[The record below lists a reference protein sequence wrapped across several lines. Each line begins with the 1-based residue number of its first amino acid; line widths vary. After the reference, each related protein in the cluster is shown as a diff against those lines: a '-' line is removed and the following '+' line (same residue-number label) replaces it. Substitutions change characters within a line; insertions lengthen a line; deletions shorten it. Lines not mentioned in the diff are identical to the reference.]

1 MFNNMKIGWR
11 LAVGFGVELILV
23 LALLVAGITSMGTQD
38 RALHRIVEVENVSTQ
53 LANDLIDGARQSTIE
68 VRGFLLATDSA
79 REKTARDALAAVR
92 QQYDTDF
99 AKFEASTTQ
108 DETDVLNEISK
119 VKVLGDSAIQAQNE
133 AMALV
138 PAGKKA
144 EAIDLVFT
152 NAYPKVKEWI
162 TGLDTLITMENQK
175 TALSFAGAEKAY
187 LTTRTAMLILG
198 AIAILLV
205 LMMSFSITR
214 SITRPLAVTT
224 DLIASRDL
232 TIDSSAYTKGKNELA
247 FMLRSFIRD
256 ITERTKLEG
265 EMHAASLYSRSLI
278 EASLDPLVTIS
289 QEGKITDVNETTIKA
304 TGVTREKLI
313 GTDFSDYFTEPAKA
327 REGYQTVF
335 RQGSVTDY
343 PLILRHSSGK
353 LTNVLYNASV
363 YKDEAGKVQGV
374 FAAARDITEQ
384 KKAEE
389 ELNRHKE
396 HLEETVQQRTAEL
409 TKILKEVQET
419 TTVLSSSAS
428 EILAATMQ
436 LSAGATET
444 ATAVSETTTTVE
456 EVKQTTLVTS
466 QKARYVSDNAEKA
479 MQAAK
484 IGREAVGDTVA
495 SVNHIQEQIES
506 IAETIVKLSEQG
518 HTIGEIAATVTDIA
532 EQVNLLSVNAAIE
545 AAKAGEQGKGFT
557 VVAQEIKSL
566 AEQSKQATAQVR
578 TILNDIQRGISAA
591 VMVTEQG
598 SKAAD
603 AGVKQAAESG
613 QSIKILADSVSEAAQ
628 AAAQIAASSQQ
639 QTAGM
644 DQVVSAMESIN
655 KASAE
660 SASSSKQVESSARD
674 LSNLSRK
681 LQDLVASFKTKE

>member
-1 MFNNMKIGWR
+1 MFSNMKIGWR

-23 LALLVAGITSMGTQD
+23 LALLVAGLTSMGTQD
-38 RALHRIVEVENVSTQ
+38 RALHQIVEVENVRTQ
-53 LANDLIDGARQSTIE
+53 LVNDLAGTTRESSIEMRNLVLAKDSTKVKE
-68 VRGFLLATDSA
+68 AQ
-79 REKTARDALAAVR
+79 DAIAALR

-99 AKFEASTTQ
+99 AKYEALVTQ
-108 DETDVLNEISK
+108 NETEVLNLVAKIKVISAS
-119 VKVLGDSAIQAQNE
+119 DIQARNE
-133 AMALV
+133 VIDLV
-138 PAGKKA
+138 VAGKKD
-144 EAIDLVFT
+144 EAI
-152 NAYPKVKEWI
+152 NR
-162 TGLDTLITMENQK
+162 LITITDPLGTEWRAQLDNLIKAEDQK
-175 TALSFAGAEKAY
+175 TVLSFAGAENAY
-187 LTTRTAMLILG
+187 VTTRTAMLILG
-198 AIAILLV
+198 AVAILLV

-214 SITRPLAVTT
+214 SITKPLAVTT

-232 TIDSSAYTKGKNELA
+232 TIDRSAYTKGKNELA
-247 FMLRSFIRD
+247 FMLQSFIKN
-256 ITERTKLEG
+256 ITT
-265 EMHAASLYSRSLI
+265 
-278 EASLDPLVTIS
+278 
-289 QEGKITDVNETTIKA
+289 
-304 TGVTREKLI
+304 
-313 GTDFSDYFTEPAKA
+313 
-327 REGYQTVF
+327 
-335 RQGSVTDY
+335 
-343 PLILRHSSGK
+343 
-353 LTNVLYNASV
+353 
-363 YKDEAGKVQGV
+363 
-374 FAAARDITEQ
+374 Q

-389 ELNRHKE
+389 ELTKHKE

-436 LSAGATET
+436 LSAGAAET

-456 EVKQTTLVTS
+456 EVKQTALVTS

-484 IGREAVGDTVA
+484 IGREAVGDIVA

-518 HTIGEIAATVTDIA
+518 HAIGEIVATVTDVA

-603 AGVKQAAESG
+603 AGVKQAADSG
-613 QSIKILADSVSEAAQ
+613 QSIKILADSMSEATQ

-644 DQVVSAMESIN
+644 DQVASAMENIN
-655 KASAE
+655 KASTE

>member
-38 RALHRIVEVENVSTQ
+38 RALRRIVEVENVSTQ
-53 LANDLIDGARQSTIE
+53 LANDLIDGAREGAIE
-68 VRGFLLATDSA
+68 LRGFLLAPDSA
-79 REKTARDALAAVR
+79 KEKTASDALAAVR
-92 QQYDTDF
+92 QQYDADF
-99 AKFEASTTQ
+99 AKYEASTTQ
-108 DETDVLNEISK
+108 DQTEILNEISK
-119 VKVLGDSAIQAQNE
+119 VKVLSDSAIQAQNE

-138 PAGKKA
+138 TAGKKA
-144 EAIDLVFT
+144 EAIDLVFANT
-152 NAYPKVKEWI
+152 YPKVREWI
-162 TGLDTLITMENQK
+162 TALDTLITMENQK
-175 TALSFAGAEKAY
+175 TALSFAEAEKAY

-214 SITRPLAVTT
+214 SITKPLAVTS

-232 TIDSSAYTKGKNELA
+232 TIDRSAYTKGKNELA
-247 FMLRSFIRD
+247 FMLQSFIRN
-256 ITERTKLEG
+256 I
-265 EMHAASLYSRSLI
+265 AA
-278 EASLDPLVTIS
+278 
-289 QEGKITDVNETTIKA
+289 
-304 TGVTREKLI
+304 
-313 GTDFSDYFTEPAKA
+313 
-327 REGYQTVF
+327 
-335 RQGSVTDY
+335 
-343 PLILRHSSGK
+343 
-353 LTNVLYNASV
+353 
-363 YKDEAGKVQGV
+363 
-374 FAAARDITEQ
+374 Q

-389 ELNRHKE
+389 ELTRHKE
-396 HLEETVQQRTAEL
+396 HLEETVQQRTGEL
-409 TKILKEVQET
+409 TRILKEVQET

-456 EVKQTTLVTS
+456 EVKQTALVTS

-484 IGREAVGDTVA
+484 IGREAVEDIVA

-518 HTIGEIAATVTDIA
+518 HAVGEIVATVTDVA

-578 TILNDIQRGISAA
+578 TILNDVQKGISAA

-613 QSIKILADSVSEAAQ
+613 QSIKILADSMSEATQ

-655 KASAE
+655 KASTE

>member
-1 MFNNMKIGWR
+1 MFSNMKIGWR

-23 LALLVAGITSMGTQD
+23 LALLVAGLTSMGTQD
-38 RALHRIVEVENVSTQ
+38 RALHQIVEVENVRTQ
-53 LANDLIDGARQSTIE
+53 LVNDLAGTTRESSIEMRNLVLAKDSTKVKE
-68 VRGFLLATDSA
+68 AQ
-79 REKTARDALAAVR
+79 DAIAALR

-99 AKFEASTTQ
+99 AKYEALVTQ
-108 DETDVLNEISK
+108 NETEVLNLVAKIKVISAS
-119 VKVLGDSAIQAQNE
+119 DIQARNE
-133 AMALV
+133 VIDLV
-138 PAGKKA
+138 VAGKKD
-144 EAIDLVFT
+144 EAI
-152 NAYPKVKEWI
+152 NR
-162 TGLDTLITMENQK
+162 LITITDPLGTEWRAQLDNLIKAEDQK
-175 TALSFAGAEKAY
+175 TVLSFAGAENAY
-187 LTTRTAMLILG
+187 VTTRTAMLILG
-198 AIAILLV
+198 AVAILLV

-214 SITRPLAVTT
+214 SITKPLAVTT

-232 TIDSSAYTKGKNELA
+232 TIDRSAYTKGKNELA
-247 FMLRSFIRD
+247 FMLQSFIKN
-256 ITERTKLEG
+256 ITT
-265 EMHAASLYSRSLI
+265 
-278 EASLDPLVTIS
+278 
-289 QEGKITDVNETTIKA
+289 
-304 TGVTREKLI
+304 
-313 GTDFSDYFTEPAKA
+313 
-327 REGYQTVF
+327 
-335 RQGSVTDY
+335 
-343 PLILRHSSGK
+343 
-353 LTNVLYNASV
+353 
-363 YKDEAGKVQGV
+363 
-374 FAAARDITEQ
+374 Q

-389 ELNRHKE
+389 ELTKHKE

-409 TKILKEVQET
+409 TRILKEVQET

-436 LSAGATET
+436 LSAGAAET

-456 EVKQTTLVTS
+456 EVKQTALVTS

-484 IGREAVGDTVA
+484 IGREAVGDIVA

-518 HTIGEIAATVTDIA
+518 HAIGEIVATVTDVA

-603 AGVKQAAESG
+603 AGVKQAADSG
-613 QSIKILADSVSEAAQ
+613 QSIKILADSMSEATQ

-644 DQVVSAMESIN
+644 DQVASAMENIN
-655 KASAE
+655 KASTE

>member
-11 LAVGFGVELILV
+11 LAVGFSVELILV
-23 LALLVAGITSMGTQD
+23 LALLVAGLTSMGTQD
-38 RALHRIVEVENVSTQ
+38 RALHQIVEVANVSTQ
-53 LANDLIDGARQSTIE
+53 LANSLIDTTRESAIE
-68 VRGFLLATDSA
+68 MRNLVLAKDSA
-79 REKTARDALAAVR
+79 QVKEAQDAIAALR

-99 AKFEASTTQ
+99 ARYEASVTQ
-108 DETDVLNEISK
+108 DETEILNLVAKIKVIS
-119 VKVLGDSAIQAQNE
+119 DSDILARNQV
-133 AMALV
+133 MDLV
-138 PAGKKA
+138 VAGKKA
-144 EAIDLVFT
+144 EAIDLLIT
-152 NAYPKVKEWI
+152 NTDPKVKEWI
-162 TGLDTLITMENQK
+162 AQLDNLIKAENQK

-214 SITRPLAVTT
+214 SITKPLAVTT

-232 TIDSSAYTKGKNELA
+232 TIDRSAYTKGKNELA
-247 FMLRSFIRD
+247 FMLQSFIRN
-256 ITERTKLEG
+256 ITT
-265 EMHAASLYSRSLI
+265 
-278 EASLDPLVTIS
+278 
-289 QEGKITDVNETTIKA
+289 
-304 TGVTREKLI
+304 
-313 GTDFSDYFTEPAKA
+313 
-327 REGYQTVF
+327 
-335 RQGSVTDY
+335 
-343 PLILRHSSGK
+343 
-353 LTNVLYNASV
+353 
-363 YKDEAGKVQGV
+363 
-374 FAAARDITEQ
+374 Q

-389 ELNRHKE
+389 ELTKHKE

-456 EVKQTTLVTS
+456 EVKQTALVTS

-484 IGREAVGDTVA
+484 IGREAVGDIVA

-518 HTIGEIAATVTDIA
+518 HAIGEIVATVTDVA

-578 TILNDIQRGISAA
+578 TILNDVQKGIGAA

-613 QSIKILADSVSEAAQ
+613 QSIKILADSMSEATQ

-644 DQVVSAMESIN
+644 DQVVAAMESIN

>member
-1 MFNNMKIGWR
+1 MD
-11 LAVGFGVELILV
+11 LV
-23 LALLVAGITSMGTQD
+23 V
-38 RALHRIVEVENVSTQ
+38 
-53 LANDLIDGARQSTIE
+53 
-68 VRGFLLATDSA
+68 
-79 REKTARDALAAVR
+79 
-92 QQYDTDF
+92 
-99 AKFEASTTQ
+99 
-108 DETDVLNEISK
+108 
-119 VKVLGDSAIQAQNE
+119 
-133 AMALV
+133 
-138 PAGKKA
+138 AGKKA
-144 EAIDLVFT
+144 EATDLLIT
-152 NAYPKVKEWI
+152 NTDPKVKEWI
-162 TGLDTLITMENQK
+162 AQLDNLIKAENQK
-175 TALSFAGAEKAY
+175 TALSFAEAEKAY

-214 SITRPLAVTT
+214 SITKPLAVTT

-232 TIDSSAYTKGKNELA
+232 TIDRSAYTKGKNELA
-247 FMLRSFIRD
+247 FMLQSFIRN
-256 ITERTKLEG
+256 ITT
-265 EMHAASLYSRSLI
+265 
-278 EASLDPLVTIS
+278 
-289 QEGKITDVNETTIKA
+289 
-304 TGVTREKLI
+304 
-313 GTDFSDYFTEPAKA
+313 
-327 REGYQTVF
+327 
-335 RQGSVTDY
+335 
-343 PLILRHSSGK
+343 
-353 LTNVLYNASV
+353 
-363 YKDEAGKVQGV
+363 
-374 FAAARDITEQ
+374 Q

-389 ELNRHKE
+389 ELTKHKE

-456 EVKQTTLVTS
+456 EVKQTALVTS

-484 IGREAVGDTVA
+484 IGREAVGDIVA

-518 HTIGEIAATVTDIA
+518 HAIGEIVATVTDVA

-578 TILNDIQRGISAA
+578 TILNDVQKGIGAA

-613 QSIKILADSVSEAAQ
+613 QSIKILADSMSEATQ

>member
-1 MFNNMKIGWR
+1 MFNNMKIGLR

-38 RALHRIVEVENVSTQ
+38 RALHQIVEVENVSTQ
-53 LANDLIDGARQSTIE
+53 LANVLVDGARESAIE
-68 VRGFLLATDSA
+68 LRGLLLATDSTK
-79 REKTARDALAAVR
+79 EKTARDALAAVR
-92 QQYDTDF
+92 QQYDANF

-108 DETDVLNEISK
+108 DETEILNEISK
-119 VKVLGDSAIQAQNE
+119 VKVLSDSAIQAQNE

-138 PAGKKA
+138 TAGKKA
-144 EAIDLVFT
+144 EAIDLVFA
-152 NAYPKVKEWI
+152 NAYPKVREWI
-162 TGLDTLITMENQK
+162 TALDTLIKTENQK
-175 TALSFAGAEKAY
+175 TALSFAEAEKAY
-187 LTTRTAMLILG
+187 LTTRTGMLILG
-198 AIAILLV
+198 ALNTLLAAMIAIFL
-205 LMMSFSITR
+205 TR
-214 SITRPLAVTT
+214 SITKPLAVTT

-232 TIDSSAYTKGKNELA
+232 TIDRSAYTKGKNELA
-247 FMLRSFIRD
+247 FMLQSFIRN
-256 ITERTKLEG
+256 ITT
-265 EMHAASLYSRSLI
+265 
-278 EASLDPLVTIS
+278 
-289 QEGKITDVNETTIKA
+289 
-304 TGVTREKLI
+304 
-313 GTDFSDYFTEPAKA
+313 
-327 REGYQTVF
+327 
-335 RQGSVTDY
+335 
-343 PLILRHSSGK
+343 
-353 LTNVLYNASV
+353 
-363 YKDEAGKVQGV
+363 
-374 FAAARDITEQ
+374 Q

-389 ELNRHKE
+389 ELTKHKE
-396 HLEETVQQRTAEL
+396 HLEETVQQRTGEL
-409 TKILKEVQET
+409 TRILKEVQET

-484 IGREAVGDTVA
+484 IGREAVGDTVT

-613 QSIKILADSVSEAAQ
+613 QSIKILADSMGEATQ

-644 DQVVSAMESIN
+644 DQVVSAMENIN
-655 KASAE
+655 KASTE